1 MRILQLNNLDRRDGG
16 AETVTAHTG
25 DLLRDAGHEVL
36 HFAGSH
42 RPSQAV
48 YSLRSRRALA
58 RLLRVTK
65 PDVAHAHNVYG
76 RLTLSVLDA
85 LDAAGIPTVLTLH
98 DYRAVCP
105 NGILLAPDGPCRRCV
120 EGTVAHAV
128 RLGCLHGSRYASAV
142 AAVEVALNR
151 RRGAYA
157 KADLLICPSHT
168 MERIVSEAGLPAG
181 RLEVVPNAVRASA
194 APRGKPPL
202 PASFVFA
209 GRLTPAKGLHT
220 LLAAAR
226 RLPDGARVVV
236 LGSGRQ
242 EAVLR
247 RSAAGLPMEIRGA
260 ADAAEVRRE
269 LARATAVVV
278 PSLWIENCP
287 MAILEAGALGVP
299 AVASDLGGMRELVA
313 DGHDGLLVPPGRP
326 AALAGALRTL
336 AEDPE
341 LVARLGERAWERVR
355 ARHAPDGYRAAILS
369 CYERAR
375 RLRARR
381 GGASGGGDA

>member
-25 DLLRDAGHEVL
+25 NLLRDAGHEVL

-42 RPSQAV
+42 RPSQGV

-85 LDAAGIPTVLTLH
+85 LDAAGVPTVLTLH

-128 RLGCLHGSRYASAV
+128 RFGCLHGSRYASAV

-157 KADLLICPSHT
+157 KADVLICPSHT

-194 APRGKPPL
+194 APRGRPPL
-202 PASFVFA
+202 PARFVFA

-242 EAVLR
+242 EAVVR
-247 RSAAGLPMEIRGA
+247 RSAAGFPVEIRGA

-341 LVARLGERAWERVR
+341 LVARLGERAWKRVW